1 MIQVYKYDDD
11 FIFETPVIVDGI
23 DANDGKSHPNN
34 CTKIAPP
41 DGMYKPKF
49 NPELNEWGEAATE
62 EYIISLKPTREPSDI
77 ELLKQQNA
85 LLISQLAE
93 TQSMAQQQA
102 KMYADLILSLAQKG
116 VV

>member
-1 MIQVYKYDDD
+1 MIQVYKYDDN
-11 FIFETPVIVDGI
+11 FIFETPVIVDEI
-23 DANDGKSHPNN
+23 DANGGKSLPNN
-34 CTKIAPP
+34 CTNIAPP

-49 NPELNEWGEAATE
+49 NPGLNEWGEAATE
-62 EYIISLKPTREPSDI
+62 EYITSLKPTREPSDL

-93 TQSMAQQQA
+93 TQSMAQQQV

>member
-1 MIQVYKYDDD
+1 M
-11 FIFETPVIVDGI
+11 
-23 DANDGKSHPNN
+23 
-34 CTKIAPP
+34 
-41 DGMYKPKF
+41 
-49 NPELNEWGEAATE
+49 
-62 EYIISLKPTREPSDI
+62 